1 MSIAKKLMLLVA
13 LMVAWNF
20 AMVPV
25 QANNACQQACAQSY
39 DGCIADSAS
48 ERQLC
53 YTQAEWS
60 YNGCM
65 LSASASAIQCIDN
78 AYDECVCMGG
88 CTSSLVQQIQQR
100 CGENYSQ
107 ATQECASSYSSGTA
121 SCNIAEQTAN
131 ETCGN
136 AYNACYNNCPPD

>member
-1 MSIAKKLMLLVA
+1 MLLAA
-13 LMVAWNF
+13 LVVAWQV

-39 DGCIADSAS
+39 DLCIADNAS
-48 ERQLC
+48 QRQLC
-53 YTQAEWS
+53 YTQAEGS
-60 YNGCM
+60 YTFCM
-65 LSASASAIQCIDN
+65 LSASASAYQCIEN
-78 AYDECVCMGG
+78 AYWECVCMGG

-100 CGENYSQ
+100 CGEDYAD
-107 ATQECASSYSSGTA
+107 ATQECASDYSSETA